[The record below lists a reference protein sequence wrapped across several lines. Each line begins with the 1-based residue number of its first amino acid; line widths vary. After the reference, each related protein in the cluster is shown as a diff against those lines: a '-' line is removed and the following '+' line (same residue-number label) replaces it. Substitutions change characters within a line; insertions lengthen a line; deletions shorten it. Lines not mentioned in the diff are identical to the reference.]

1 MRARPYFQMSC
12 IVFITSSKGY
22 VPMKYHTAVALAS
35 LAVLV
40 SACHK
45 KAEEAP
51 AVPAAATP
59 APAPAAPSAAAAPPS
74 AEEEALAKKKVLLE
88 YGVMEDKYLN
98 DARGQWATDAKASS
112 VFGDD
117 NGRTPSESNM
127 PARATGPADGRQWNN
142 NNIDKGFDWLEL
154 AYATPVNATEV
165 RVVIDSGKGVEAIS
179 KVELQDTDGG
189 WHSIWE
195 GISDVKR
202 DQRGSRTWFV
212 RSFDKTPYKAK
223 GVKLT
228 FANNL
233 QHEYKVV
240 DAVQLVGDK

>member
-1 MRARPYFQMSC
+1 
-12 IVFITSSKGY
+12 
-22 VPMKYHTAVALAS
+22 MKYHTTAALVS

-45 KAEEAP
+45 KAEETPAAP
-51 AVPAAATP
+51 AA
-59 APAPAAPSAAAAPPS
+59 APAAPAAAAAPAVADAVPS
-74 AEEEALAKKKVLLE
+74 AEDEALAKKKVLLD
-88 YGVMEDKYLN
+88 YAVMEDKYLN

-117 NGRTPSESNM
+117 NGRIPSESNM
-127 PARATGPADGRQWNN
+127 PARATGPADDRQWNN
-142 NNIDKGFDWLEL
+142 NSIDKGFDWLEL
-154 AYATPVNATEV
+154 GYATPVNATEV
-165 RVVIDSGKGVEAIS
+165 RVVIGSGKGVEAIS
-179 KVELQDTDGG
+179 KVELQDTDGS
-189 WHSIWE
+189 WHAVWE

>member
-1 MRARPYFQMSC
+1 
-12 IVFITSSKGY
+12 
-22 VPMKYHTAVALAS
+22 MKYHTVAALVS

-40 SACHK
+40 AACHK

-51 AVPAAATP
+51 AAPAA
-59 APAPAAPSAAAAPPS
+59 APAAPAAPPVAAAPPS
-74 AEEEALAKKKVLLE
+74 AEEEALAKKKVLLD
-88 YGVMEDKYLN
+88 YAVMEDKYLN
-98 DARGQWATDAKASS
+98 DARGQWAAEAKASS

-127 PARATGPADGRQWNN
+127 PARATGPADDREWNN

-154 AYATPVNATEV
+154 GYAMPVNATEV
-165 RVVIDSGKGVEAIS
+165 RVVIGSGKGVEAIS
-179 KVELQDTDGG
+179 KVELLDTDGS
-189 WHSIWE
+189 WHAVWE

-233 QHEYKVV
+233 QREYKVV

>member
-1 MRARPYFQMSC
+1 
-12 IVFITSSKGY
+12 
-22 VPMKYHTAVALAS
+22 MKYHTAVALVS
-35 LAVLV
+35 LAVLA

-45 KAEEAP
+45 KVEEAP
-51 AVPAAATP
+51 AAPAAAAP
-59 APAPAAPSAAAAPPS
+59 AAAAPAAPPVAAAPPS
-74 AEEEALAKKKVLLE
+74 AEQEALAKKKVLLD
-88 YGVMEDKYLN
+88 YAVMEDKYLN
-98 DARGQWATDAKASS
+98 DAHGQWATEARASS

-117 NGRTPSESNM
+117 NGRTPSESNL

-142 NNIDKGFDWLEL
+142 NNTDKGFDWIEL
-154 AYATPVNATEV
+154 GYATPVNATEV
-165 RVVIDSGKGVEAIS
+165 RVVVGSGQGVEAIS
-179 KVELQDTDGG
+179 KLELQDTDGA
-189 WHSIWE
+189 WHAIWE

-212 RSFDKTPYKAK
+212 RSFDKTPYKTK

>member
-1 MRARPYFQMSC
+1 
-12 IVFITSSKGY
+12 
-22 VPMKYHTAVALAS
+22 
-35 LAVLV
+35 
-40 SACHK
+40 
-45 KAEEAP
+45 
-51 AVPAAATP
+51 
-59 APAPAAPSAAAAPPS
+59 
-74 AEEEALAKKKVLLE
+74 
-88 YGVMEDKYLN
+88 LN
-98 DARGQWATDAKASS
+98 DARGQWATEAKASS

-127 PARATGPADGRQWNN
+127 PARATGPADGHQWNN

-154 AYATPVNATEV
+154 GYATPVNATEV
-165 RVVIDSGKGVEAIS
+165 RVVIGSGKGVEAIS

-189 WHSIWE
+189 WHSY
-195 GISDVKR
+195 GKASAT
-202 DQRGSRTWFV
+202 SSATSAAAAPV
-212 RSFDKTPYKAK
+212 RAQLRQDPYKAK